1 MAKSPSITPEFDFKI
16 VKLMSLLPSTTLS
29 FARSGMQI
37 YNLLSNSCTFK
48 VHSETSVFDTSN
60 LAHFLKKKARKHNT
74 YIHKVVTI
82 LIMEKQNV
90 MSVYSAYPWSSYI
103 SHSVYGVA
111 EACVQHSLKPYF
123 KFRGNSRE
131 KLKITVG
138 NFHQFR
144 SPLSQQLKM

>member
-1 MAKSPSITPEFDFKI
+1 MAKSPSINPEFDFKI

-48 VHSETSVFDTSN
+48 VHLETSVFDTTN
-60 LAHFLKKKARKHNT
+60 LAHFLKKKARKHNQ
-74 YIHKVVTI
+74 IHKVVTI

-90 MSVYSAYPWSSYI
+90 MSVYSTYSWSSYI
-103 SHSVYGVA
+103 SLSVYGVA
-111 EACVQHSLKPYF
+111 EACVQHSLKPYL